1 MRFTPTPEQQQL
13 GDMVQRFLGEQYDFE
28 TRRKILDSSP
38 GWSREVW
45 SKLADL
51 GLLALQVPEEQGG
64 MAPAVV
70 ETLLTLTAMGRAMLL
85 EPYVSSAIIATAL
98 IRELGSAQ
106 QREELLPGMAS
117 GERIAVLAHFEAGA
131 RYDLRHVTTGARR
144 GGGSWVLNGRKS
156 VVLHAPA
163 ADLLLVSARTSGG
176 PDETAGISVFAVP
189 RAGSGVSL
197 TPYRTLDGPCA
208 AEVVLADAPGA
219 LVGEEGRAFPALA
232 GAFDLGIAA
241 ICAEAAGAL
250 QATLDTTVEYT
261 KTRKQF
267 GVPIGSFQALQHR
280 MADMLIHVE
289 QARSMS
295 YLAAMRAAEPAGR
308 ERRRALSAA
317 KVVVGNACRFVG
329 QQAVQLH
336 GGMGV
341 SDETA
346 VSHLFRRLTALE
358 MQLGDTGH
366 HLEQFIAAS
375 AQAER
380 DGFAG
385 PRAERASA
393 EHAAEGT

>member
-1 MRFTPTPEQQQL
+1 MRFSLTPEQQQL
-13 GDMVQRFLGEQYDFE
+13 SDLVQRFLDEQYDFQ
-28 TRRKILDSSP
+28 TRRKILDSP
-38 GWSREVW
+38 AGWSRQVW
-45 SKLADL
+45 SKLAEL

-70 ETLLTLTAMGRAMLL
+70 ETLLCVTAMGKAMLL
-85 EPYVSSAIIATAL
+85 EPYVSSAIVATTL

-106 QREELLPGMAS
+106 QRKEMLPAMAS
-117 GERIAVLAHFEAGA
+117 GDRIAVLSHLEAGA
-131 RYDLRHVTTGARR
+131 RFDLQRVDTRARR
-144 GGGSWVLNGRKS
+144 SGSGWALKGRKS

-163 ADLLLVSARTSGG
+163 ADALLVSARTSGE
-176 PDETAGISVFAVP
+176 PDERAGISLFAVA
-189 RAGSGVSL
+189 REANGVAL
-197 TPYRTLDGPCA
+197 VAYRTLDGVCA
-208 AEVVLADAPGA
+208 AEVSLSDAPGA
-219 LVGEEGRAFPALA
+219 LVGEEGGAFGGIALA
-232 GAFDLGIAA
+232 FDYGLAA

-250 QATLDTTVEYT
+250 QAILDTTVEYT

-267 GVPIGSFQALQHR
+267 GVPIAKFQVLQHR
-280 MADMLIHVE
+280 MVEMLIHVE

-295 YLAAMRAAEPAGR
+295 YLAAMRSAEPPSR
-308 ERRRALSAA
+308 ERRRALAAA

-358 MQLGDTGH
+358 IELGDTGF

-375 AQAER
+375 
-380 DGFAG
+380 
-385 PRAERASA
+385 P
-393 EHAAEGT
+393 AEGTELG

>member
-13 GDMVQRFLGEQYDFE
+13 GDMVQRFLNEQYGFE
-28 TRRKILDSSP
+28 TRRKILDSEA

-45 SKLADL
+45 SKLAEL
-51 GLLALQVPEEQGG
+51 GLLALQIPEQHGG

-70 ETLLTLTAMGRAMLL
+70 ETLLTVTGMGKAMLL
-85 EPYVSSAIIATAL
+85 EPYVSSAIVGTSL
-98 IRELGSAQ
+98 IRELGAAQ
-106 QREELLPGMAS
+106 QQEELLPAMAS
-117 GERIAVLAHFEAGA
+117 GERIAVPAHFEADA
-131 RYDLRHVTTGARR
+131 RYDLQRVATSARR
-144 GGGSWVLNGRKS
+144 SGGSWALKGRKS

-163 ADLLLVSARTSGG
+163 ADVLLVSARTSGEPG
-176 PDETAGISVFAVP
+176 DADGISLFAVQ
-189 RAGSGVSL
+189 REATGVAL
-197 TPYRTLDGPCA
+197 TPYRTLDGRCA
-208 AEVVLADAPGA
+208 AEVSLSDAPGA
-219 LVGEEGRAFPALA
+219 LVGEEG
-232 GAFDLGIAA
+232 GAFGGICAAFDQGLAA

-261 KTRKQF
+261 KTRHQF
-267 GVPIGSFQALQHR
+267 GVPIAKFQALQHR

-295 YLAAMRAAEPAGR
+295 YLAAMRAADPPSR
-308 ERRRALSAA
+308 ERRRALAAA

-358 MQLGDTGH
+358 MELGDTSH
-366 HLEQFIAAS
+366 HLEQFIAA
-375 AQAER
+375 
-380 DGFAG
+380 G
-385 PRAERASA
+385 
-393 EHAAEGT
+393 AAEVT